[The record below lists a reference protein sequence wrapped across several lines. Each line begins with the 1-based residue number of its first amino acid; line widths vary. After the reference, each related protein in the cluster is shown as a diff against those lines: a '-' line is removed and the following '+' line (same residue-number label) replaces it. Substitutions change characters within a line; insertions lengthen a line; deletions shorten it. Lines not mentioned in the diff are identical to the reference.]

1 MNLPQTLRVA
11 LRALLRNMMRSSLTI
26 LGVIIGVAAVIGM
39 IAIGEGAKQRVEE
52 TFAAMGTNML
62 VVLSGSARAGG
73 AFGGGG
79 TLPTLTWGDLE
90 AIRKEVPSV
99 RYASPQLRAAVQIVA
114 EEQNWGT
121 TLYGVTPEYL
131 DIRNW
136 RVALGARFSESDVD
150 TGTKAVVLG
159 QTVADKLYG
168 PGADPVGQMV
178 RIRNVPF
185 GVVAV
190 LARKG
195 QSPMGQD
202 YDDVAFVPAST
213 FRAKIQGGLQNFIA
227 GPIVVGAISPE
238 GTTRAVREVT
248 ELLRERHRIEPGGED
263 DFSVRNLTEFAAMQE
278 RSTEIMTSLLAAVA
292 AVSLLVG
299 GIGIMNIM
307 LVSVTERTRE
317 IGIRM
322 AVGAKPSHILAQ
334 FLVESTTLSMTGG
347 VVGVLLGTAIAY
359 VLASR
364 IGWPLVIRPET
375 VILSFGFSVIVGIG
389 FGLYPAV
396 KASRF
401 DPIEALRFE

>member
-1 MNLPQTLRVA
+1 
-11 LRALLRNMMRSSLTI
+11 MRSSLTI

-121 TLYGVTPEYL
+121 SLYGVTPEYL

-136 RVALGARFSESDVD
+136 RVAFGARFSESDVD

-159 QTVADKLYG
+159 QAVVDKLYG

-185 GVVAV
+185 EVVAV

-202 YDDVAFVPAST
+202 YDDVAFVLAST

-227 GPIVVGAISPE
+227 GPIVVGATSPE
-238 GTTRAVREVT
+238 STTRAVHEVT

-322 AVGAKPSHILAQ
+322 AVGAKPGHILAQ
-334 FLVESTTLSMTGG
+334 FLVESTTLSMVGG
-347 VVGVLLGTAIAY
+347 VVGVLLGRGIAY
-359 VLASR
+359 ILASR

-389 FGLYPAV
+389 FGLYPAL